1 MVNSSVCVVG
11 DYVNCDVEWSLDYC
25 RFHVSVPLFLEI
37 WPIYRLCNTQIVQSI
52 LYRLC
57 IV

>member
-25 RFHVSVPLFLEI
+25 RFHVSTKPLAFPRMDLERGEGDSACCFK
-37 WPIYRLCNTQIVQSI
+37 PT
-52 LYRLC
+52 
-57 IV
+57 